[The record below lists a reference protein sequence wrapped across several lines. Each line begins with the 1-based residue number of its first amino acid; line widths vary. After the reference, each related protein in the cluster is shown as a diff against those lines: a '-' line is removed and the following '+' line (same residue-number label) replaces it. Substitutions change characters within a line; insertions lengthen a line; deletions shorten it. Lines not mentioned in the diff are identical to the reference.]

1 MRDFTSDRIKEIK
14 PSGIRK
20 FFDIANKIK
29 DCISLGVGEPDFDT
43 PWHITEEG
51 IYSLEQGKTFYT
63 SNQGL
68 PELKEEISKWNKRKY
83 NLDYSPE
90 NIIVTC
96 GGSEAIDI
104 ALRACINPGDEVI
117 ILEPNYVCYEPD
129 IILAGGVAIKIK
141 LKNENEFRLTPE
153 ELEEVITDKTKILL
167 INYPNN
173 PTGAIMTKED
183 LEKIAEVIKKHD
195 LLVISDEI
203 YSELTY
209 SGNHYS
215 IGALPDM
222 RDRTITINGFS
233 KAFSMTGWRLG
244 YVMGPKAIMDQMK
257 KIHQFVIM
265 CSPTISQYAGIEAL
279 KNGDGDIE
287 KMKKEYDKR
296 RKYLLKE
303 FDRLGLP
310 CFEPR
315 GAFYIFPDI
324 RKYRM
329 TSEEFATDLLEKE
342 HVVVVPGTA
351 FGDSGEG
358 FVRISYA
365 YSLDA
370 LKEAVRRIE
379 KYIGSLNFKAGNYCT
394 FDE

>member
-1 MRDFTSDRIKEIK
+1 MRDFTSEKIKKIK

-20 FFDIANKIK
+20 FFDIANKIE
-29 DCISLGVGEPDFDT
+29 DCISLGVGEPDFET

-51 IYSLEQGKTFYT
+51 IYSLEQGRTFYT

-68 PELKEEISKWNKRKY
+68 PDLREEISKWNKRKY
-83 NLDYSPE
+83 DLDYSKDE
-90 NIIVTC
+90 VIVTC

-104 ALRACINPGDEVI
+104 ALRACINPGDEVVV
-117 ILEPNYVCYEPD
+117 LEPNYVCYEPD
-129 IILAGGVAIKIK
+129 ILMAGGKPVIIK
-141 LKNENEFRLTPE
+141 LKNENDFRLTLE
-153 ELEEVITDKTKILL
+153 ELEAVITPKTKILL

-173 PTGAIMTKED
+173 PTGAIMAKEH
-183 LEKIAEVIKKHD
+183 LERIAPIIIEND

-209 SGNHYS
+209 SGKHCS
-215 IGALPDM
+215 IGSLPNM
-222 RDRTITINGFS
+222 RDRTLTINGFS
-233 KAFSMTGWRLG
+233 KTFAMTGWRLG
-244 YVMGPKAIMDQMK
+244 YVMGPKAIIDQVK
-257 KIHQFVIM
+257 KIHQFVVM
-265 CSPTISQYAGIEAL
+265 SAPTISQYAGIEAL
-279 KNGDGDIE
+279 RNGDSDVE

-296 RKYLLKE
+296 RKYLLRE

-315 GAFYIFPDI
+315 GAFYIFPNI
-324 RKYRM
+324 SKYGM
-329 TSEEFATDLLEKE
+329 SSEEFATNLLEKE

-365 YSLDA
+365 YSLET
-370 LKEAVRRIE
+370 LKEAIKRIE
-379 KYIGSLNFKAGNYCT
+379 RYLNLLQEEK
-394 FDE
+394 

>member
-1 MRDFTSDRIKEIK
+1 MRDFTSDKIKDIK

-20 FFDIANKIK
+20 FFDIANKIE
-29 DCISLGVGEPDFDT
+29 DCISLGVGEPDFET

-51 IYSLEQGKTFYT
+51 IYSLEQGRTFYT

-68 PELKEEISKWNKRKY
+68 PELREEISKWNKRKY
-83 NLDYSPE
+83 NLDYSKDE
-90 NIIVTC
+90 IIVTC

-104 ALRACINPGDEVI
+104 ALRGCINPGDEII

-129 IILAGGVAIKIK
+129 ILLAGGKPVKIQ

-153 ELEEVITDKTKILL
+153 ELEAVITPQTKILL

-173 PTGAIMTKED
+173 PTGAIMAKED
-183 LEKIAEVIKKHD
+183 LEKIVPVIIKYD
-195 LLVISDEI
+195 LLVVSDEI

-215 IGALPDM
+215 IGALPNM
-222 RDRTITINGFS
+222 RERTLTINGFS
-233 KAFSMTGWRLG
+233 KSFAMTGWRLG
-244 YVMGPKAIMDQMK
+244 YLMGPKAIMDQVK

-265 CSPTISQYAGIEAL
+265 SAPTISQYAGIEAL
-279 KNGDGDIE
+279 RNGDKDIE
-287 KMKKEYDKR
+287 RMKKEYDKR

-303 FDRLGLP
+303 FNRLGLP

-315 GAFYIFPDI
+315 GAFYCFPYI
-324 RKYRM
+324 GKYGM

-370 LKEAVRRIE
+370 LKEAISRIE
-379 KYIGSLNFKAGNYCT
+379 RHLRGLVK
-394 FDE
+394 

>member
-1 MRDFTSDRIKEIK
+1 MRDFTSDKIKNIK

-20 FFDIANKIK
+20 FFDIANKIE
-29 DCISLGVGEPDFDT
+29 DCISLGVGEPDFET

-51 IYSLEQGKTFYT
+51 IYSLEQGRTFYT

-68 PELKEEISKWNKRKY
+68 PELREEISKWNKRKY
-83 NLDYSPE
+83 NLDYNKDE
-90 NIIVTC
+90 IIVTC

-104 ALRACINPGDEVI
+104 ALRCCINPGDEVI
-117 ILEPNYVCYEPD
+117 ILEPCYVCYEPD
-129 IILAGGVAIKIK
+129 ILLSGGVPKVIK
-141 LKNENEFRLTPE
+141 LQNKNQFRLTKQ
-153 ELEEVITDKTKILL
+153 ELESAITNKTKILVM
-167 INYPNN
+167 NYPNN
-173 PTGAIMTKED
+173 PTGAIMSKED
-183 LEKIAEVIKKHD
+183 LEDIKEIIIKHD

-209 SGNHYS
+209 SSKHCSVASLEG
-215 IGALPDM
+215 M

-233 KAFSMTGWRLG
+233 KTYSMTGWRLG
-244 YVMGPKAIMDQMK
+244 YVMGPKEIMDQMK
-257 KIHQFVIM
+257 KIHQFVVM
-265 CSPTISQYAGIEAL
+265 SAPTISQYAGIEAL
-279 KNGDGDIE
+279 RNGDVDIE

-303 FDRLGLP
+303 FARLGLP
-310 CFEPR
+310 CFEPK

-324 RKYRM
+324 SKYGM
-329 TSEEFATDLLEKE
+329 TSEEFATDLLNKE

-370 LKEAVRRIE
+370 LKEAIKRIE
-379 KYIGSLNFKAGNYCT
+379 KYLTSISK
-394 FDE
+394 

>member
-1 MRDFTSDRIKEIK
+1 MHQS
-14 PSGIRK
+14 
-20 FFDIANKIK
+20 
-29 DCISLGVGEPDFDT
+29 
-43 PWHITEEG
+43 
-51 IYSLEQGKTFYT
+51 
-63 SNQGL
+63 
-68 PELKEEISKWNKRKY
+68 
-83 NLDYSPE
+83 
-90 NIIVTC
+90 
-96 GGSEAIDI
+96 
-104 ALRACINPGDEVI
+104 GDEVI

-287 KMKKEYDKR
+287 KMKKD
-296 RKYLLKE
+296 
-303 FDRLGLP
+303 
-310 CFEPR
+310 
-315 GAFYIFPDI
+315 
-324 RKYRM
+324 
-329 TSEEFATDLLEKE
+329 
-342 HVVVVPGTA
+342 
-351 FGDSGEG
+351 
-358 FVRISYA
+358 
-365 YSLDA
+365 
-370 LKEAVRRIE
+370 
-379 KYIGSLNFKAGNYCT
+379 
-394 FDE
+394 

>member
-68 PELKEEISKWNKRKY
+68 PELREEISKWNKRKY

-96 GGSEAIDI
+96 GGSEAINI

-370 LKEAVRRIE
+370 LKEAVRGIE

>member
-1 MRDFTSDRIKEIK
+1 MRDFTSNIIKEIK

-20 FFDIANKIK
+20 FFDIANKIE

-51 IYSLEQGKTFYT
+51 IYSLEQGRTFYT

-68 PELKEEISKWNKRKY
+68 PELREEISRWNKRKY
-83 NLDYSPE
+83 GLEYGADE
-90 NIIVTC
+90 VIVTC

-104 ALRACINPGDEVI
+104 ALRACINPGDEVV

-129 IILAGGVAIKIK
+129 ILLAGGVPIRIK

-167 INYPNN
+167 MNYPNN

-183 LEKIAEVIKKHD
+183 LEKIAEVIIKYD
-195 LLVISDEI
+195 LLVITDEI

-209 SGNHYS
+209 SGKHCS
-215 IGALPDM
+215 IGSLPGM
-222 RDRTITINGFS
+222 KERTITINGFS
-233 KAFSMTGWRLG
+233 KAYSMTGWRLG
-244 YVMGPKAIMDQMK
+244 YAMGPKAIIDQVK

-265 CSPTISQYAGIEAL
+265 SAPTISQYAGLEAL
-279 KNGDGDIE
+279 KNGDSDIE
-287 KMKKEYDKR
+287 RMRKEYDRR

-303 FDRLGLP
+303 FERLGLP

-315 GAFYIFPDI
+315 GAFYIFPEI
-324 RKYRM
+324 SKYGM
-329 TSEEFATDLLEKE
+329 TSEEFATDLLKKE

-370 LKEAVRRIE
+370 LKEAIKRIE
-379 KYIGSLNFKAGNYCT
+379 NYLKVR
-394 FDE
+394 